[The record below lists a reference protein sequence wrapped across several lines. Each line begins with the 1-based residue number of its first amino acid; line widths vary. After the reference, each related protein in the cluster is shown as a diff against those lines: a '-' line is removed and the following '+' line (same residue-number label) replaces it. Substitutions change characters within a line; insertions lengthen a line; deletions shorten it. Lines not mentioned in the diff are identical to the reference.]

1 MSPTDLPTPGA
12 AGVPPPLFG
21 IAPRSNWVAIAT
33 GVTALVLAIVLAF
46 AAINYLQGKRTAPL
60 PINMPAD
67 TQACRDEVVKTVGAT
82 QLTPA
87 VWGQIA
93 DVCYMRVRGNALL
106 ADFNIRRSNL
116 IEQQVEGRIV
126 LWMVVAITLSG
137 VVLAGVQ
144 LLAAYRL
151 AGTGHGTFADQQEI
165 VLEQNKIS
173 LKSSVTGL
181 MILVVSFAFFMVYVA
196 WVYTS
201 KELKQETPES
211 ASVSAPTPTS
221 TATGGYGPVPSGASS
236 AGAASAAT
244 GGYGPPPTDAKSKP

>member
-1 MSPTDLPTPGA
+1 
-12 AGVPPPLFG
+12 
-21 IAPRSNWVAIAT
+21 
-33 GVTALVLAIVLAF
+33 
-46 AAINYLQGKRTAPL
+46 
-60 PINMPAD
+60 
-67 TQACRDEVVKTVGAT
+67 
-82 QLTPA
+82 
-87 VWGQIA
+87 
-93 DVCYMRVRGNALL
+93 
-106 ADFNIRRSNL
+106 
-116 IEQQVEGRIV
+116 
-126 LWMVVAITLSG
+126 
-137 VVLAGVQ
+137 VQ